1 MEIFKFFISS
11 KQKRINF
18 DKNLLK
24 RFYLNNG
31 YYDVQITSSDI
42 NFVGNNLA
50 NITFSINSGQRIFFF
65 KIVIKDDEKNLNE
78 ENIKDL
84 NKIISK
90 KLKGNFSQK
99 NLMISIIL
107 LMNIYVIRKLNLLLF
122 LIKLTR

>member
-1 MEIFKFFISS
+1 MVNK
-11 KQKRINF
+11 KRINF

-31 YYDVQITSSDI
+31 FYDVQITSSDI
-42 NFVGNNLA
+42 DFIGNNLA
-50 NITFSINSGQRIFFF
+50 NITFSINSGQKYFFS
-65 KIVIKDDEKNLNE
+65 KSIIKDDEKNLNE

-99 NLMISIIL
+99 
-107 LMNIYVIRKLNLLLF
+107 KLNDINNLVNEYLRNKKIEF
-122 LIKLTR
+122 VTFFNKINKVR